1 VSSSCEVDKYF
12 NATASSSSASKAKKK
27 NKTKPKRT
35 KQNETTKELAATP
48 AGGLYRNN
56 KNLLFSNLQLDPN
69 TPPINQSINN
79 SKKILG

>member
-12 NATASSSSASKAKKK
+12 TATASSSSASKAKKK
-27 NKTKPKRT
+27 KTKPKRT

-69 TPPINQSINN
+69 TPPINKSINN